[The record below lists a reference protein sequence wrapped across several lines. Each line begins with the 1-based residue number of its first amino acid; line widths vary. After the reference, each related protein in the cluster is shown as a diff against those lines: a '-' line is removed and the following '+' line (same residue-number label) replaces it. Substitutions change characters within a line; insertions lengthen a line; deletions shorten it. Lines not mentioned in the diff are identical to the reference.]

1 MRQPSNGRNRAETR
15 ALFAATLACYLMAMA
30 CMLAMTYSLAAL
42 ARPGLLNAR
51 MALAAEARP

>member
-1 MRQPSNGRNRAETR
+1 MG
-15 ALFAATLACYLMAMA
+15 LV

-51 MALAAEARP
+51 TTLAAEARP